1 MKNLLPTTLL
11 LLTSCT
17 LPTSA
22 PTPGH
27 TTATEIK
34 PPTQAKTCCELA
46 HGLKDGPVHVAK
58 GTGYYPDSSALEGGF
73 HDRYGKPIQTLQS
86 FLKGNSEYVGVALD
100 KNLGRVK
107 RPICIAEL
115 NKRYGTNIPFLVN
128 DTGGAFT
135 DKGWTRVDIATENK
149 KASVDSTVNGTL
161 TITECK

>member
-17 LPTSA
+17 LPPLE
-22 PTPGH
+22 PTPSLSPN
-27 TTATEIK
+27 T
-34 PPTQAKTCCELA
+34 PSVAKIGCCELA

-161 TITECK
+161 TITECVK